1 MRIRPAVIAAVLLTA
16 LGVFLLRG
24 KDRDMMAGYTPA
36 PEPVALNEI
45 LTNSLSELPELK
57 GMDAVIDSFMRAWS
71 IKGISLSVMRNDS
84 LLFSRGYG
92 WADKEKGQPMTPGTT
107 LRMASVSKLITA
119 VGIMKMQEEG
129 LLNIQS
135 PVFGPFGILNE
146 YDRFIRDDRYFEM
159 TVEHLLRHQAGFS
172 TDGGDPMFST
182 PAVMRRYGL
191 AKAPDTQTLVRKLVS
206 EPLAFDPGT
215 FQQYSNFG
223 YLLLSLVIEKIS
235 GMSYEDYMQA
245 YVLNPAGCYGFHIA
259 NNYLSERYPDETRY
273 YMQPDAEPVR
283 EFNGSGRTVIRC
295 YGGNDIHALSGAGAW
310 VGSTPELARLIAV
323 IDSDPALED
332 ILDPFTIEQMTTRLD
347 DDTYPLGWVDCSL
360 EGEWTRT
367 GSFSGTSALVKRFP
381 DGECWILIT
390 NTSTWRGSHFS
401 RNTSELVR
409 SLRPRYSASLPKRNL
424 FYSPYNT

>member
-1 MRIRPAVIAAVLLTA
+1 MRLREVLIAAVLLTA
-16 LGVFLLRG
+16 LGVFLLKG
-24 KDRDMMAGYTPA
+24 KDRDMMAGYAPA
-36 PEPVALNEI
+36 PEPVELNEV

-57 GMDAVIDSFMRAWS
+57 GMDAVIDSFMHAWS

-84 LLFSRGYG
+84 LLYARGYG

-119 VGIMKMQEEG
+119 VGIMKMQDEG

-146 YDRFIRDDRYFEM
+146 YDRYIRDEQYYEI
-159 TVEHLLRHQAGFS
+159 TVEHLLRHQGGFT

-182 PAVMRRYGL
+182 PAIMRRYSL
-191 AKAPDTQTLVRKLVS
+191 TKAPDSATLVRKLVS
-206 EPLAFDPGT
+206 EPLAFEPGT
-215 FQQYSNFG
+215 DQKYSNFG
-223 YLLLSLVIEKIS
+223 YLLLSLIIEKIS

-259 NNYLSERYPDETRY
+259 NNYLSGRHPGETHY
-273 YMQPDAEPVR
+273 YMQPDSEPAR
-283 EFNGSGRTVIRC
+283 EYNGSGRSVVRC

-310 VGSTPELARLIAV
+310 VGSTPELARLVAV
-323 IDSDPALED
+323 IDKDPALED
-332 ILDPFTIEQMTTRLD
+332 ILDPLSVEQMTTRLD
-347 DDTYPLGWVDCSL
+347 DDTYPLGWVDCTV

-367 GSFSGTSALVKRFP
+367 GSFSGTSALIKHFS

-390 NTSTWRGSHFS
+390 NTSTWRGSLFS
-401 RNTSELVR
+401 KNTSELVR
-409 SLRPRYSASLPKRNL
+409 SLRPRFSSLLPKRNL
-424 FYSPYNT
+424 FYSPSNT